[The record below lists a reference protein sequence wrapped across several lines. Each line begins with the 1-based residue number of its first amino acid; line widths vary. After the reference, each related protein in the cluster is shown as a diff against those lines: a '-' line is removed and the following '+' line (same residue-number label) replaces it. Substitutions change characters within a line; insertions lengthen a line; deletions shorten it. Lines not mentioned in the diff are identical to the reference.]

1 MHWQLKLNEMTSP
14 LADGSGDAAAE
25 QKYLEPILKVAKFF
39 ISERAD
45 AIFLTDCRYS
55 LLIMSAYRT
64 ADKRLIRNPNCLSI
78 YE

>member
-25 QKYLEPILKVAKFF
+25 QNYLEPILKVAKFF

-55 LLIMSAYRT
+55 LRS
-64 ADKRLIRNPNCLSI
+64 
-78 YE
+78 EF